1 MIRNGL
7 SWLALVTLAAAC
19 SSESARP
26 ASNPGEST
34 CVPDADGG
42 RRCIGFNGI
51 GGGGGGGGG
60 TTPTIDSGTPLDATL
75 DANTSAALTGTLRVY
90 QELPPVTPRTANTA
104 GWTLRT
110 LAPLAYDAG
119 VDDGGVDAGLDAGT
133 TLETLTTGLG
143 EFTFAGA
150 PTTAISPATGLNSYW
165 LTANFPAMGNL
176 GALFELPATA
186 NPAALVTVSDE
197 ALRTSLNAVTLVQ
210 ADDRAAIA
218 VWVRESRAAGAAP
231 VRNVVLTADGQASPS
246 LYDGAS
252 GLMELS
258 ATGTG
263 ALGFALLANV
273 AVPATGDGW
282 VTLNGPRLARPVPV
296 RVRRQLVSWVVVVAN

>member
-7 SWLALVTLAAAC
+7 PWLALVSLAAAC

-26 ASNPGEST
+26 ASNSGNSACMPD
-34 CVPDADGG
+34 PDAG
-42 RRCIGFNGI
+42 RTCIGFGGI

-60 TTPTIDSGTPLDATL
+60 GTVTPFDSGASLDATV
-75 DANTSAALTGTLRVY
+75 DATASTALTGTLRVY
-90 QELPPVTPRTANTA
+90 QELPPVTARTANTA
-104 GWTLRT
+104 GWTIRT
-110 LAPLAYDAG
+110 LAPLDPDAG
-119 VDDGGVDAGLDAGT
+119 TSLDAGT
-133 TLETLTTGLG
+133 DAGVTLETVTTGLG

-150 PTTAISPATGLNSYW
+150 PTAAISPATGVSSYW

-186 NPAALVTVSDE
+186 NPAALLTVSDE

-218 VWVRESRAAGAAP
+218 VWVRESRAAGALP

-246 LYDGAS
+246 LYDGSS

-258 ATGTG
+258 ETGTG

-282 VTLNGPRLARPVPV
+282 VTVNGPRLARPVPV
-296 RVRRQLVSWVVVVAN
+296 RVRRQLVSWVVVTAN